1 MIFYFN
7 FRSEYIDTAKPIKY
21 THGDS
26 KYAIAF
32 VVNVPNTFPPSS
44 YLSRLEYLFP
54 RIQGL
59 KEHLLLEL
67 PEYFI

>member
-7 FRSEYIDTAKPIKY
+7 FRSEYIDTSKPVKY
-21 THGDS
+21 THGGS
-26 KYAIAF
+26 YEIGF
-32 VVNVPNTFPPSS
+32 MVNVPNTFPPSS
-44 YLSRLEYLFP
+44 YLSSLEYLFP

-59 KEHLLLEL
+59 KEHLLVEL